1 MIVNRFDYDKK
12 RNTRSSRAGS
22 RLFPLEKG
30 AKELF
35 ARHFGSLLFISH
47 VGTRSASLPKLAVLV
62 QQAHTH
68 RRFKHM
74 ERLVFCCC
82 ACYGYAQ
89 QQKIPSR
96 ATQSDSAGAAL
107 AYRKLFKAQSIFN
120 ANLFCETNLCTQDV
134 VTQPMVKISKQFSR

>member
-1 MIVNRFDYDKK
+1 MTKNGTRAQAARAHAFSRWKGCK
-12 RNTRSSRAGS
+12 RTFCTALRQPSIYKPRWNPFGEPSQTRPLTRSQTHG
-22 RLFPLEKG
+22 K
-30 AKELF
+30 
-35 ARHFGSLLFISH
+35 AR
-47 VGTRSASLPKLAVLV
+47 
-62 QQAHTH
+62 
-68 RRFKHM
+68 
-74 ERLVFCCC
+74 FCCC

>member
-47 VGTRSASLPKLAVLV
+47 VGTRSASLPKLARSRGL
-62 QQAHTH
+62 
-68 RRFKHM
+68 KHM

-134 VTQPMVKISKQFSR
+134 VTQPMVKISKQISR

>member
-47 VGTRSASLPKLAVLV
+47 VGTRSASLPKLARSRGL
-62 QQAHTH
+62 
-68 RRFKHM
+68 KHM

-96 ATQSDSAGAAL
+96 ATHSDSAGAAL

>member
-47 VGTRSASLPKLAVLV
+47 VGTRSASLPKLARSRGL
-62 QQAHTH
+62 
-68 RRFKHM
+68 KHM

-107 AYRKLFKAQSIFN
+107 AYRKLFEAQSIFN

>member
-47 VGTRSASLPKLAVLV
+47 VGTRSASLPKLARSRGL
-62 QQAHTH
+62 
-68 RRFKHM
+68 KYM

>member
-47 VGTRSASLPKLAVLV
+47 VGTRSASLPKLARSRGL
-62 QQAHTH
+62 
-68 RRFKHM
+68 KHM

-82 ACYGYAQ
+82 ACYGDAQ

>member
-47 VGTRSASLPKLAVLV
+47 VGTRSASLPKLARSRGL
-62 QQAHTH
+62 
-68 RRFKHM
+68 KHM
-74 ERLVFCCC
+74 GSFVFALSPCKAAHVERS
-82 ACYGYAQ
+82 
-89 QQKIPSR
+89 KIPSR
-96 ATQSDSAGAAL
+96 ATQKAQRSAAL
-107 AYRKLFKAQSIFN
+107 AFR
-120 ANLFCETNLCTQDV
+120 
-134 VTQPMVKISKQFSR
+134 